1 MKKETIIAIFFGVLF
16 GSLVAL
22 FLLVKNKEFQLTK
35 TETIA
40 PTEKVSKTKRNIIV
54 SQKPLEISE
63 PQDGSIINNK
73 TVAIKGR
80 AGKDALMV
88 IQSPIK
94 DIVLKNDKEQFSVLF
109 PLALGENV
117 IKVTAYSKDDQ
128 TRPHEKELHIY
139 NIDEQL

>member
-63 PQDGSIINNK
+63 PQDGAIINNK
-73 TVAIKGR
+73 KVSIKGR

-94 DIVLKNDKEQFSVLF
+94 DIVLKNDK
-109 PLALGENV
+109 
-117 IKVTAYSKDDQ
+117 
-128 TRPHEKELHIY
+128 
-139 NIDEQL
+139 